1 MRIDQALREARSRLR
16 SSPSAALDAECLLS
30 HVLAQSRTYLFT
42 WPERTLSESQ
52 QRRFLELLARR
63 ETGEPVAYLVGK
75 REFYGRLFKVTPD
88 TLIPRPDTET
98 LIDIV
103 LERLPESPLRAV
115 DVGTGTGA
123 IGITLALERP
133 AWSVLLVDISDAALR
148 VAKDNARALNAEVG
162 VVGGTWLAALPGPFE
177 LIVSNPPYVDPEDPH
192 LGQGDVRHEPRTA
205 LVAAERGLAD
215 IRVLADQAIT
225 RLVEGGWLVLE
236 HGYDQGEAVRTL
248 LQDRGYGEVETL
260 RDLGGQDRVTLGQK

>member
-16 SSPSAALDAECLLS
+16 ASPSAALDAECLLA

-42 WPERTLSESQ
+42 WPERTLNESQ
-52 QRRFLELLARR
+52 QRHFLELLARR
-63 ETGEPVAYLVGK
+63 EAGEPVAYLIGE
-75 REFYGRLFKVTPD
+75 REFYGRRFRVSPD

-98 LIDIV
+98 LIDAV
-103 LERLPESPLRAV
+103 LERMPESPLRAV
-115 DVGTGTGA
+115 DLGTGTGA

-133 AWSVLLVDISDAALR
+133 AWSVLLVDISEAALQ
-148 VAKDNARALNAEVG
+148 VAKDNARTLGATVEM
-162 VVGGTWLAALPGPFE
+162 VGGTWLAALSGPFE

-205 LVAAERGLAD
+205 LVSAEQGLAD
-215 IRVLADQAIT
+215 IRVLADQAMT
-225 RLVEGGWLVLE
+225 RLVEGGWLMLE

-248 LQDRGYGEVETL
+248 LTEREYREVETL
-260 RDLGGQDRVTLGQK
+260 RDLGGQDRVTFGQR

>member
-63 ETGEPVAYLVGK
+63 ETGEPVAYLIGE

-177 LIVSNPPYVDPEDPH
+177 
-192 LGQGDVRHEPRTA
+192 
-205 LVAAERGLAD
+205 
-215 IRVLADQAIT
+215 
-225 RLVEGGWLVLE
+225 
-236 HGYDQGEAVRTL
+236 
-248 LQDRGYGEVETL
+248 
-260 RDLGGQDRVTLGQK
+260 